1 MAKLQAL
8 MFKCQQ
14 GATDLTL
21 QSKVGQSILIKD
33 ILIYNPASNYITCK
47 VDKDTVGYF
56 RVGGNLGNHLDLPI
70 GSVNHSHGIRVA
82 AADGALTEDHALMDA
97 FQVSN
102 AHISVFSDRAAL
114 TTEGNILQFGAIP
127 KVKYQSILSYLGS
140 KQIFKGFPVSEGETL
155 LITGANQAGAIQL
168 VIYELYDAGDIKNTD
183 ENGTKAD
190 SYIFL
195 NYGRVAA
202 AIVTGTSTIYGTVQS
217 PAEYP
222 DFPYGKTV
230 PAKTKI
236 TLYGVLGTDI
246 VDYRSAADCLNSE
259 YLKFVKGRETLFD
272 EDKNGILFKGITGQ
286 VDAVSVFGRGI
297 SLIGN
302 LSSIDGKEPFM
313 FPEPLVFSEGD
324 ELNVYI
330 TTVAG
335 AAIAASTLA
344 AADTEIA
351 LICKVEKVA

>member
-1 MAKLQAL
+1 MAKIQSL

-21 QSKVGQSILIKD
+21 QAKVGQSILVKD
-33 ILIYNPASNYITCK
+33 ILIHNPVSNYITCK

-56 RVGGNLGNHLDLPI
+56 RVGGNLGNHLQLPM
-70 GSVNHSHGIRVA
+70 GSVKHSHGIRVA

-114 TTEGNILQFGAIP
+114 TTEGDILQFGSIP
-127 KVKYQSILSYLGS
+127 LVKYQSILSYLSS
-140 KQIFKGFPVSEGETL
+140 KQIFKGLPVSEGETL
-155 LITGANQAGAIQL
+155 LITGANQVGCIQL
-168 VIYELYDAGDIKNTD
+168 VVYELYDAGDIKNTD

-202 AIVTGTSTIYGTVQS
+202 AIVTGASFIYGTVQS
-217 PAEYP
+217 PAEFP

-230 PAKTKI
+230 PAKTRI

-246 VDYRSAADCLNSE
+246 VDYRSAADALNSE

-272 EDKNGILFKGITGQ
+272 EDKNGILFKGLTGT
-286 VDAVSVFGRGI
+286 VDAASIFGRGI
-297 SLIGN
+297 SLVGN
-302 LSSIDGKEPFM
+302 LSSIDTKEPFM
-313 FPEPLVFSEGD
+313 FPEPLVFNEGD

-335 AAIAASTLA
+335 VAIAAATLA
-344 AADTEIA
+344 AADMEIA
-351 LICKVEKVA
+351 LICKVEKIA

>member
-1 MAKLQAL
+1 MGKQQAL

-21 QSKVGQSILIKD
+21 QAKVGQSILVKD
-33 ILIYNPASNYITCK
+33 ILVYNPASNYITCK

-56 RVGGNLGNHLDLPI
+56 RVGGNLGNHLQLPI
-70 GSVNHSHGIRVA
+70 GSLKHSHGIRVA

-97 FQVSN
+97 FGISN
-102 AHISVFSDRAAL
+102 AHIAVFSDRAAL
-114 TTEGNILQFGAIP
+114 TTEGDIVQFGSIP
-127 KVKYQSILSYLGS
+127 SVKYMSILSYLTS
-140 KQIFKGFPVSEGETL
+140 KTIFKGYPVAEGETL

-183 ENGTKAD
+183 ENGTKSD

-195 NYGRVAA
+195 NYGRPSA
-202 AIVTGTSTIYGTVQS
+202 AIVTGTSTIYNTVQS
-217 PAEYP
+217 PAEFP

-230 PAKTKI
+230 PSKTKL

-246 VDYRSAADCLNSE
+246 VDYRSAADALNSE

-272 EDKNGILFKGITGQ
+272 EDKNGILFKGITGT
-286 VDAVSVFGRGI
+286 VDAASIFGRGI

-302 LSSIDGKEPFM
+302 LSSIDIKEPFM
-313 FPEPLVFSEGD
+313 FPEPIVFNEGD
-324 ELNVYI
+324 ELNVYL

-335 AAIAASTLA
+335 AAIAAASLA
-344 AADTEIA
+344 AADVEIA

>member
-1 MAKLQAL
+1 MAKQQSL
-8 MFKCQQ
+8 MMKCQQ
-14 GATDLTL
+14 GATDLSL
-21 QSKVGQSILIKD
+21 QAKVGQSILVKD
-33 ILIYNPASNYITCK
+33 ILIYNPASNYITVK

-56 RVGGNLGNHLDLPI
+56 RVGGNLGNHLQLPM
-70 GSVNHSHGIRVA
+70 GAAGHSHDLIVA
-82 AADGALTEDHALMDA
+82 AADGALTQDHAISDA
-97 FQVSN
+97 FGIAN
-102 AHISVFSDRAAL
+102 AHLAVFSDRVAL
-114 TTEGNILQFGAIP
+114 TTETNVVQFGNIPL
-127 KVKYQSILSYLGS
+127 VKYQSILRYLAG
-140 KQIFKGFPVSEGETL
+140 KEIFKGFPISEGETL

-168 VIYELYDAGDIKNTD
+168 VVYELYDAADILNTM
-183 ENGTKAD
+183 ENGTKSD

-217 PAEYP
+217 PAEFP

-230 PAKTKI
+230 PSKTRI

-246 VDYRSAADCLNSE
+246 VDYRSAADSLNSE

-272 EDKNGILFKGITGQ
+272 DDKNGILFKGLTGN
-286 VDAVSVFGRGI
+286 VDGGSILGRGI

-302 LSSIDGKEPFM
+302 LSSTNLKEPFM
-313 FPEPLVFSEGD
+313 FPEPLVFNEGD
-324 ELNVYI
+324 ELNVYL

-335 AAIAASTLA
+335 AAIAAATLA

-351 LICKVEKVA
+351 LICKVEKLA